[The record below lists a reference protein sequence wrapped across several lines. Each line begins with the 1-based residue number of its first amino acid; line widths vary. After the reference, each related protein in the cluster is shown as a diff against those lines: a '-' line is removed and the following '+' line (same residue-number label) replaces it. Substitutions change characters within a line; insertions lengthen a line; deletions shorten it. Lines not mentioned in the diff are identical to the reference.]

1 MQSKCD
7 KPKNKQLSEC
17 CLLRKRDSINNKQ
30 LSKCCFLSRRHMTK
44 NKQLSECCVWSK
56 RDKTINKQLSQC
68 YLLSKHD
75 KVKNNHYFRW
85 SFFKKKPTTD
95 QNYCLNTSDRKG
107 SSHEHWSSWQCPCGA
122 ECVDQVIEC
131 KSVWCRRHRQRA
143 PISHPFPHPPTWSRR
158 SVEMAH
164 LCLSLVFGYG
174 TLPGD
179 KALDTTARRSHITQ

>member
-1 MQSKCD
+1 MTAST
-7 KPKNKQLSEC
+7 
-17 CLLRKRDSINNKQ
+17 INNY
-30 LSKCCFLSRRHMTK
+30 LSAVFWAGVTWPRINSYLSAVCGASVTKPLINNYLSAICWASMTK
-44 NKQLSECCVWSK
+44 SK
-56 RDKTINKQLSQC
+56 TTIISDD
-68 YLLSKHD
+68 H
-75 KVKNNHYFRW
+75 
-85 SFFKKKPTTD
+85 FKKKITTD

-107 SSHEHWSSWQCPCGA
+107 SSHELWSSWQCPCGA

-179 KALDTTARRSHITQ
+179 KTLDTTARRSHITQ